1 MMSNFTFLLVSLFLS
16 GSLIINAQ
24 SKLPVGS
31 KAPAFKAP
39 DEKGQMIELS
49 ALLKDGPV
57 IINFYRG
64 QWCGH
69 CTMQMAFLQDS
80 LHLIHEL
87 GATLVAITPERSDEV
102 EITRRKS
109 NARFIIIPD
118 LNNKIMNDYQVT
130 WKMSWG
136 LHAIYRIGGINLNKA
151 NASGERKLPVPA
163 TYIIGADGRI
173 LHAFYEEDHTKRMW
187 ANEMLDVLKKYN
199 SQ

>member
-1 MMSNFTFLLVSLFLS
+1 MISLLLA
-16 GSLIINAQ
+16 GSLTLKAQ

-39 DEKGQMIELS
+39 DETGQMVELS

-69 CTMQMAFLQDS
+69 CTKQMAFLQDS

-87 GATLVAITPERSDEV
+87 NATLVAVTPEKGEEV

-118 LNNKIMNDYQVT
+118 LDNKIMDDYRVT

-136 LHAIYRIGGINLNKA
+136 LHTIYRIGGINLNKA
-151 NASGERKLPVPA
+151 NANGERKLPVPA
-163 TYIIGADGRI
+163 TYIIGTDGKI
-173 LHAFYEEDHTKRMW
+173 IHAFYEEDHTKRMW
-187 ANEMLDVLKKYN
+187 ANEMIEVLNQYK
-199 SQ
+199 SR